1 MNTDKLFDVVLRGS
15 TMKNSKNKITKSIL
29 IALIGVVILACSVLF
44 VHNQLVTNNQL
55 NNNHEKLELIES
67 KIEKS
72 KSDEEEITAVYDE
85 MYQSKVDSLAFQL
98 KYITDIDLN
107 DTYANEMREV
117 YNIDYLVIQD
127 GDSVVAKAGEQ
138 ISEDEE
144 PRSYTAS
151 IDGKRTIS
159 VQINNETLNTNLEQN
174 ASLKAVLDNVNV
186 GQNGFVLA
194 FHTEKKT
201 VIFSPTEEEIG
212 QDASTYGVDV
222 SSLSDG
228 EDTKLTYNGVEYLA
242 SCKQIDNGMIVTV
255 VPYSEMT
262 ANDIHTVVIA
272 LVVYGIFMSI
282 IILYTFF
289 LKEEVKNKIEDA
301 EDAKKQLHK
310 KLGRIV
316 IIGALLSFGVSFY
329 MQTLFTLS
337 EQSITN
343 NKRGTELLSALK
355 ENDETLER
363 QKEEYNEMYSQKLD
377 ELAYIIAHVDQTKLT
392 RSFMTELKEALDVN
406 SVMYFDLNGNVIA
419 ANTDNWS
426 YSISK
431 DEEDQSYEYWDILN
445 GEKTKIIQDVQK
457 NVNGNLR
464 QYMAE
469 AVQDDSYHTIGMVT
483 MSATPEQLEKATIN
497 TDTETVLAGVST
509 GNNGFAF
516 SITKPDDDGN
526 STFVYFPKENLIGKD
541 VKKYGMNSSQFV
553 ADYNDFIT
561 VDGTTYYCASGVY
574 DDMVTYIAV
583 PFSGLNITALPISC
597 ITAVLMVLFMI
608 LVWYVSE
615 HEKVL
620 ETTSDDAK
628 KENEQIDVVM
638 SDGRV
643 AKARSINFRWS
654 HDDISWESKTAGQKT
669 TQILNMILTVLAF
682 VVMVMVLF
690 KDQFFA
696 DDSLFHFILSCQWQK
711 GINIF
716 SITYCLLIV
725 ICVIEIS
732 LIFRKF
738 IMWIAHSL
746 NAKGETICRL
756 IDNFV
761 KFATTICLFYFAL
774 STFGVDTSTLVTSA
788 GILTLIVGLGAQ
800 SLVSDI
806 LAGLFIVFEGEF
818 QVGDI
823 VTIDGYRGT
832 VIEIGVRTT
841 KVKEGAG
848 NVKIFSNS
856 SVKNVLN
863 MTKDYSFV
871 ACDMSIEYN
880 EDLHYVEKVLQEEFP
895 NIKKKLPAIVD
906 GPFYRG
912 VSELADS
919 AVIIKVIAKC
929 TESDRVQLD
938 RDLRRQLKLVFDK
951 HNINIP
957 FPQVVVN
964 EPTEVVHEV
973 TKKQDKQAENFVQKQ
988 NEEFKDTGIKEE

>member
-1 MNTDKLFDVVLRGS
+1 
-15 TMKNSKNKITKSIL
+15 MKNGNRVIKSIL
-29 IALIGVVILACSVLF
+29 LAILGAILLSFSVLF
-44 VHNQLVTNNQL
+44 AHNQLIINNQL
-55 NNNHEKLELIES
+55 KNNHEKLDLIAS

-98 KYITDIDLN
+98 RYITDIDLN

-117 YNIDYLVIQD
+117 YNIDYLVVED
-127 GDSVVAKAGEQ
+127 NGSVIAQAGEK
-138 ISEDEE
+138 IDDSEE
-144 PRSYTAS
+144 PRSYSAV
-151 IDGKRTIS
+151 IDGKKTIS
-159 VQINNETLNTNLEQN
+159 IQLSSDTLNANLEQN
-174 ASLKAVLDNVNV
+174 ASLKAVLDNVSV
-186 GQNGFVLA
+186 GQSGLVLA
-194 FHTEKKT
+194 FHTEKGT
-201 VIFSPTEEEIG
+201 VLFSQNEDEIG
-212 QDASTYGVDV
+212 QDASSYGVDV
-222 SSLSDG
+222 SSLKDG
-228 EDTKLTYNGVEYLA
+228 EDTTLSYNGVDYLA
-242 SCKQIDNGMIVTV
+242 SCKKIDKGMIVTV
-255 VPYSEMT
+255 VPESEMR
-262 ANDIHTVVIA
+262 ANDMYTLIISLA
-272 LVVYGIFMSI
+272 VYGIFMSI
-282 IILYTFF
+282 IILYSTF
-289 LKEEVKNKIEDA
+289 LKEDVQKKEEKE
-301 EDAKKQLHK
+301 EDAKKKLNK
-310 KLGRIV
+310 KLTGLIV
-316 IIGALLSFGVSFY
+316 VGTVLSFGITFY

-343 NKRGTELLSALK
+343 NKRGTELLEALK

-363 QKEEYNEMYSQKLD
+363 QKEEYNEQYSQKLD
-377 ELAYIIAHVDQTKLT
+377 EVTYIIAHMDQSKLT
-392 RSFMTELKEALDVN
+392 RSFMSELKDALDVN

-431 DEEDQSYEYWDILN
+431 DENDQSYEYWDILN
-445 GEKTKIIQDVQK
+445 GERTKIIQDVQK

-497 TDTETVLAGVST
+497 TDTKTVLEGIST
-509 GNNGFAF
+509 GNHGFAF
-516 SITKPDDDGN
+516 AVTQPNDDSA
-526 STFVYFPKENLIGKD
+526 STFIYFPKESLIGKS
-541 VKKYGMNSSQFV
+541 VEKYGMNTSQLV

-561 VDGTTYYCASGVY
+561 VDGTSYYCASGTY
-574 DDMVTYIAV
+574 GDMVTYIAV
-583 PFSGLNITALPISC
+583 PFSALNITALPISC
-597 ITAVLMVLFMI
+597 ITAGFLCVFM
-608 LVWYVSE
+608 LLLWYFYK
-615 HEKVL
+615 HEKESVI
-620 ETTSDDAK
+620 ENENTNTQ
-628 KENEQIDVVM
+628 ENEQIDVVM
-638 SDGRV
+638 SDGRI
-643 AKARSINFRWS
+643 AKTRSIGFRWT
-654 HDDISWESKTAGQKT
+654 HADIQWDSKTAGQKT
-669 TQILNMILTVLAF
+669 SQVVNIILTILAF
-682 VVMVMVLF
+682 VVMMLVVF
-690 KDQFFA
+690 QDSFFS

-716 SITYCLLIV
+716 SITYCLVII

-732 LIFRKF
+732 VIVRKL

-756 IDNFV
+756 LDNFI
-761 KFATTICLFYFAL
+761 KFATMIGLFYFAL

-832 VIEIGVRTT
+832 VVEIGVRTT

-863 MTKDYSFV
+863 MTKDYSV
-871 ACDMSIEYN
+871 VGCDMSIEYG
-880 EDLHYVEKVLQEEFP
+880 EDLRYVEKVLQEEFP
-895 NIKKKLPAIVD
+895 NIKAKLPAIVE

-919 AVIIKVIAKC
+919 AVIIKIIAKC
-929 TESDRVQLD
+929 TEADRMQLD

-964 EPTEVVHEV
+964 QPTEDIHET
-973 TKKQDKQAENFVQKQ
+973 TKNQDKQAEKFVEKQ
-988 NEEFKDTGIKEE
+988 NQEFKDTGIKEE

>member
-1 MNTDKLFDVVLRGS
+1 MKKS
-15 TMKNSKNKITKSIL
+15 TNKITRSIL
-29 IALIGVVILACSVLF
+29 IAVVGAVILACSVLF

-55 NNNHEKLELIES
+55 KNNHEKLELIES

-72 KSDEEEITAVYDE
+72 KTDEEEITAVYDE

-117 YNIDYLVIQD
+117 YNIDYLIIED
-127 GDSVVAKAGEQ
+127 GGTTVAKAGDK
-138 ISEDEE
+138 ISEEEE

-159 VQINNETLNTNLEQN
+159 IQINNTDLNENLQQN
-174 ASLKAVLDNVNV
+174 ASLEAVLDDMKV
-186 GQNGFVLA
+186 GQSGYVLA
-194 FHTEKKT
+194 FHTEKNT
-201 VIFSPTEEEIG
+201 VIFSPNEDEIG

-222 SSLSDG
+222 SSLEDG

-242 SCKQIDNGMIVTV
+242 STKQIDHGMIVTV

-262 ANDIHTVVIA
+262 ANDFHTVVIA

-289 LKEEVKNKIEDA
+289 LKEEVKNKVEDA
-301 EDAKKQLHK
+301 LEAKKQLKK
-310 KLGRIV
+310 KLGRLVIV
-316 IIGALLSFGVSFY
+316 GALLSFGVSFY

-337 EQSITN
+337 EQSITS

-377 ELAYIIAHVDQTKLT
+377 EVAYIISHVDQSKLT
-392 RSFMTELKEALDVN
+392 RAFMTELKDALGVN

-445 GEKTKIIQDVQK
+445 GERTKIIQDVQK

-497 TDTETVLAGVST
+497 TDTETVLSGIST
-509 GNNGFAF
+509 GNKGFAF
-516 SITKPDDDGN
+516 AIEKADEDGN
-526 STFVYFPKENLIGKD
+526 STFVYFPDESLIGKD
-541 VKKYGMNSSQFV
+541 VKKYGMKESQFI

-561 VDGTTYYCASGVY
+561 VNGTNYYCASGIY

-597 ITAVLMVLFMI
+597 ITAIIMVLFMI

-615 HEKVL
+615 HEKEV
-620 ETTSDDAK
+620 ETTEGSTEK
-628 KENEQIDVVM
+628 KENEQVDVVM

-643 AKARSINFRWS
+643 AKARSVNFRWT
-654 HDDISWESKTAGQKT
+654 HDDISWGAKTAGQKT
-669 TQILNMILTVLAF
+669 TYILNQILTVLAF
-682 VVMVMVLF
+682 IVMMVVLF
-690 KDQFFA
+690 EDKFFKS
-696 DDSLFHFILSCQWQK
+696 DSLFHFILAKQWQK

-732 LIFRKF
+732 LLCRKF

-756 IDNFV
+756 VDNFV

-832 VIEIGVRTT
+832 VVEIGVRTT

-848 NVKIFSNS
+848 NIKIFSNS

-895 NIKKKLPAIVD
+895 NIQKKLPAIVE

-919 AVIIKVIAKC
+919 AVIIKIIAKC
-929 TESDRVQLD
+929 AESDRVQLD

-973 TKKQDKQAENFVQKQ
+973 SKKQDKQAESFVQKQ